1 MNDLVSRL
9 ILTTIGLIA
18 LIIAMAIQLKRL
30 SRRIMS
36 LNLRDFP
43 SIVAGRQQY
52 PKKERVDVFSG
63 LAIAI
68 SFFVDAIFLFFNNN
82 YFGSLTSLV
91 AIVCIAIGFIG
102 MGFEIDSITNQDFS
116 DVADP
121 SKGPDIS
128 GNLTLGGSLLIAWLV
143 LYQVFSSTVL
153 INLLAT
159 PLFCFASIGATM
171 VIVNLL
177 VFVMARRNPKKD
189 DLAKD
194 THKLYLFIAKALTAI
209 AGIIGFIASLLQ
221 ILQFL
226 KIL

>member
-1 MNDLVSRL
+1 MNELLSRL

-18 LIIAMAIQLKRL
+18 LMVAMAIQLKRL
-30 SRRIMS
+30 SRRIRT

-43 SIVAGRQQY
+43 SVIAGRQPY

-68 SFFVDAIFLFFNNN
+68 SFFVDAIFLFFNNS
-82 YFGSLTSLV
+82 YFGSLTSFV
-91 AIVCIAIGFIG
+91 AIACIAVGFIG
-102 MGFEIDSITNQDFS
+102 MGFELDSITNQDFS
-116 DVADP
+116 DVVDP

-128 GNLTLGGSLLIAWLV
+128 GNLTLGGCLFIAWLV
-143 LYQVFSSTVL
+143 LYQAFSSTVL

-159 PLFCFASIGATM
+159 PLFCFASIGVTM
-171 VIVNLL
+171 VVVNLL
-177 VFVMARRNPKKD
+177 AFGMARRKPKRD
-189 DLAKD
+189 SLARD
-194 THKLYLFIAKALTAI
+194 THQLYLFIAKALTVI